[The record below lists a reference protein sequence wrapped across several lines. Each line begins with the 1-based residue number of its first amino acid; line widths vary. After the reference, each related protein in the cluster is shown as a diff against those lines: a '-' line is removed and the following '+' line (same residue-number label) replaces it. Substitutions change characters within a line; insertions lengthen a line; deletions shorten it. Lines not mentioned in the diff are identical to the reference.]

1 MIIYIILGLNFLLVL
16 NFIAKNIKN
25 RSKLFLSLFFLFL
38 PLIGFIIYIVSLFLI
53 KYLNSKLYDRLSLVN
68 RYKSEE
74 EIHSPD
80 VNKELN
86 IIPINDAMVIANT
99 FEKRKL
105 MLEQLK
111 KDIHVNY
118 KNILDASDDKDSETA
133 HYVASVKMEVYN
145 KLNLDLQKAIKMY
158 EDGKNVNSKEIDI
171 SATHSLLSA
180 LINVIESK
188 LLSESELSLYIIKY
202 CDLVEEELLTI
213 SEKINTE
220 IIKFL
225 DKFITYS
232 VYIKRYVNVITTF
245 NRIPKKHRNERMYIQ
260 ILKMYYDTNQEDNFK
275 KIFNDLRNSS
285 IPLSSEGL
293 ELVRFWLLKQ
303 NSHRLSYEACKTVN

>member
-1 MIIYIILGLNFLLVL
+1 MIIYIILGINFLLIL
-16 NFIAKNIKN
+16 NFIAKNIKSK
-25 RSKLFLSLFFLFL
+25 SKLFLCLFFLFL
-38 PLIGFIIYIVSLFLI
+38 PLIGFIIYIVSMIVI

-80 VNKELN
+80 VDKELN
-86 IIPINDAMVIANT
+86 IIPINDAMVMANS

-105 MLEQLK
+105 LLEQLK
-111 KDIHVNY
+111 KDIHINY
-118 KNILDASDDKDSETA
+118 KSILDASEDKDTETA

-145 KLNLDLQKAIKMY
+145 KLNLALQKAVKTY
-158 EDGKNVNSKEIDI
+158 ENGKNEGSKQNNIF
-171 SATHSLLSA
+171 ATYSLLTA

-188 LLSESELSLYIIKY
+188 LLSDNELSLYIKKY
-202 CDLVEEELLTI
+202 CDLVERELLTRNEEI
-213 SEKINTE
+213 SLELVEFYN
-220 IIKFL
+220 
-225 DKFITYS
+225 KFIIYS
-232 VYIKRYVNVITTF
+232 VYIKSYTHVIATF
-245 NRIPKKHRNERMYIQ
+245 NKIPKKHRNERMYIQ

-303 NSHRLSYEACKTVN
+303 ENRNLSKEA